1 MSAAQKTNDPST
13 AADSTKARS
22 ALWSI
27 PATLGALSNT
37 VCIGVAIRSSQLGV
51 STFAASDSLSPS
63 PPLGVDFTSSR
74 EEFFVFLQQTT
85 ATINAAS
92 AANAMPT
99 KTHVCSRDRVVSGE
113 CAVGT
118 GWADDVGA
126 FGVVA
131 VMVGASVTLLGS
143 AVDEILG
150 VPLGMCDGARL
161 GARDGAR
168 LGSCEGTRMGAL
180 VGPEGD
186 ELGARVGARLGM
198 CVGAR
203 VGDGIGRELGKLDG
217 AGLGGAVGTG
227 LGTGVGEKVATSTE
241 SAVALL
247 IESRRARR
255 PCGASRRRLAAV

>member
-118 GWADDVGA
+118 GCAPPRVRRVSDDREP
-126 FGVVA
+126 A
-131 VMVGASVTLLGS
+131 VTAMSHS
-143 AVDEILG
+143 
-150 VPLGMCDGARL
+150 
-161 GARDGAR
+161 
-168 LGSCEGTRMGAL
+168 EGF
-180 VGPEGD
+180 V
-186 ELGARVGARLGM
+186 
-198 CVGAR
+198 
-203 VGDGIGRELGKLDG
+203 
-217 AGLGGAVGTG
+217 
-227 LGTGVGEKVATSTE
+227 TGVITINNTV
-241 SAVALL
+241 
-247 IESRRARR
+247 
-255 PCGASRRRLAAV
+255 